1 MEIMF
6 TNETNNLL
14 NDRPFLSFVGEVK
27 DLETIL
33 QNLNLLT
40 YKETKKV
47 KHYLKTTE
55 YFNDLKLDN
64 ELLNKKIADLSSYEL
79 MCFKLLTIINKKP
92 SIIILDNV
100 DCKICEKYKSKLLN
114 FIRLINASKRIKFI
128 IISSNTVF
136 LNQISKDCLVM
147 KNGIIKYQGQIID
160 GIKSD
165 QIKKCEIIDFIN
177 IANQKKNA
185 KLDYYLETKELLKA
199 IYRSVF

>member
-14 NDRPFLSFVGEVK
+14 NDRPFLSFIGEVK
-27 DLETIL
+27 DLETL
-33 QNLNLLT
+33 LSNLNLSS

-79 MCFKLLTIINKKP
+79 MCFKLLTIISKKP

-165 QIKKCEIIDFIN
+165 QIKKCEIIDFID

>member
-14 NDRPFLSFVGEVK
+14 NDRPFLSFIGEVK
-27 DLETIL
+27 DLETL
-33 QNLNLLT
+33 LSNLNLSS

-47 KHYLKTTE
+47 KHYLKNTE

-165 QIKKCEIIDFIN
+165 QIKKCEIIDFID

>member
-14 NDRPFLSFVGEVK
+14 NDRQFLSFIGEVK
-27 DLETIL
+27 DLETL
-33 QNLNLLT
+33 LSNLNLSS

-147 KNGIIKYQGQIID
+147 KNGIIKYQGQIIE

-165 QIKKCEIIDFIN
+165 QIKKCEIIDFID

>member
-14 NDRPFLSFVGEVK
+14 NNRQFLSFIGEVK
-27 DLETIL
+27 DLETL
-33 QNLNLLT
+33 LSNLNLSS

-165 QIKKCEIIDFIN
+165 QIKKCEIIDFID

>member
-6 TNETNNLL
+6 INETNNLL
-14 NDRPFLSFVGEVK
+14 NDRQFLSFIGEVK

-33 QNLNLLT
+33 SNLNLLS

-64 ELLNKKIADLSSYEL
+64 ELLNKKMADLSSYEL

-114 FIRLINASKRIKFI
+114 FIRLINASKQIKFI

-147 KNGIIKYQGQIID
+147 KNGIIKYQGKIID

-165 QIKKCEIIDFIN
+165 QIKKCEIIDFID

>member
-14 NDRPFLSFVGEVK
+14 NDRPFLSFIGEVK
-27 DLETIL
+27 DLETL
-33 QNLNLLT
+33 LSNLNLSS

-64 ELLNKKIADLSSYEL
+64 ELLNEKIADLSSYEL

-165 QIKKCEIIDFIN
+165 QIKKCEIIDFID

>member
-14 NDRPFLSFVGEVK
+14 NDRQFLSFIGEVK
-27 DLETIL
+27 DLETL
-33 QNLNLLT
+33 LSNLNLSS

-92 SIIILDNV
+92 GIIILDNV

-165 QIKKCEIIDFIN
+165 QIKKCEIIDFID

>member
-14 NDRPFLSFVGEVK
+14 NDRPFLSFIGEVK
-27 DLETIL
+27 DLETL
-33 QNLNLLT
+33 LSNHNLSS

-47 KHYLKTTE
+47 KHYLKNTE

-136 LNQISKDCLVM
+136 LNQISKECIVM
-147 KNGIIKYQGQIID
+147 KNGIIKYQGKIID
-160 GIKSD
+160 GIKSEE
-165 QIKKCEIIDFIN
+165 IKKCEIIDFID

>member
-14 NDRPFLSFVGEVK
+14 NDRQFLSFIGEVK
-27 DLETIL
+27 DLETL
-33 QNLNLLT
+33 LSNLNLSSN
-40 YKETKKV
+40 KETKKV

-165 QIKKCEIIDFIN
+165 QIKKCEIIDFID

>member
-14 NDRPFLSFVGEVK
+14 NDRPFLSFIGEVK
-27 DLETIL
+27 DLETL
-33 QNLNLLT
+33 LSNLNLSS

-55 YFNDLKLDN
+55 YFNDLKLDD
-64 ELLNKKIADLSSYEL
+64 ELLNKKITDLSSYEL

-136 LNQISKDCLVM
+136 LNQISKHCLVM
-147 KNGIIKYQGQIID
+147 KNGIIKYQGQIIE

-165 QIKKCEIIDFIN
+165 QIKKCEIIDFID

-185 KLDYYLETKELLKA
+185 KLDYYLEIKELLKA

>member
-14 NDRPFLSFVGEVK
+14 NDRPFLSFIGEVK
-27 DLETIL
+27 DLETL
-33 QNLNLLT
+33 LSNLNLSS

-147 KNGIIKYQGQIID
+147 KNGIIKYEGQIID

-165 QIKKCEIIDFIN
+165 QIKKCEIIDFID

>member
-14 NDRPFLSFVGEVK
+14 NDRPFLSFIGEVK
-27 DLETIL
+27 DLETL
-33 QNLNLLT
+33 LSNLNLSS

-47 KHYLKTTE
+47 KHYLKTTV

-147 KNGIIKYQGQIID
+147 KNGIIKYEGQIID

-165 QIKKCEIIDFIN
+165 QIKKCEIIDFID

>member
-14 NDRPFLSFVGEVK
+14 NDRQFLSFIGEVK
-27 DLETIL
+27 DLETL
-33 QNLNLLT
+33 LSNLNLSS

-165 QIKKCEIIDFIN
+165 QIKKCEIIDFID

-185 KLDYYLETKELLKA
+185 KLDYYLEIKELLKA

>member
-14 NDRPFLSFVGEVK
+14 NDRQFLSFIGEVK
-27 DLETIL
+27 DLETL
-33 QNLNLLT
+33 LSNLNLSS

-55 YFNDLKLDN
+55 YFNDLELDN

-165 QIKKCEIIDFIN
+165 QIKKCEIIDFID

-199 IYRSVF
+199 IYRIVF

>member
-6 TNETNNLL
+6 TNKTNNLL
-14 NDRPFLSFVGEVK
+14 NDRQFLSFIGEVK

-33 QNLNLLT
+33 SNLNLLG

-114 FIRLINASKRIKFI
+114 FIRLINASKQIKFI

-147 KNGIIKYQGQIID
+147 KNGIIKYQGKILD

-165 QIKKCEIIDFIN
+165 QIKKCEIIDFID

>member
-14 NDRPFLSFVGEVK
+14 NDRQFLSFIGEVK
-27 DLETIL
+27 DLETL
-33 QNLNLLT
+33 LSNLNLSS

-165 QIKKCEIIDFIN
+165 QIKKCEIIDFVD

>member
-14 NDRPFLSFVGEVK
+14 NDRQFLSFIGEVK
-27 DLETIL
+27 DLEIL
-33 QNLNLLT
+33 LSNLNLSS

-55 YFNDLKLDN
+55 YFNDLKLNN

-147 KNGIIKYQGQIID
+147 KNGIIKYEGQIID

-165 QIKKCEIIDFIN
+165 QIKKCEIIDFID

>member
-14 NDRPFLSFVGEVK
+14 NDREFLSFIGEVK
-27 DLETIL
+27 DLETL
-33 QNLNLLT
+33 LLNLNLSS

-55 YFNDLKLDN
+55 YFNDLKLDD

-147 KNGIIKYQGQIID
+147 KNGIIKYQGKIID
-160 GIKSD
+160 GIKSEE
-165 QIKKCEIIDFIN
+165 IKKCEIIDFID

>member
-14 NDRPFLSFVGEVK
+14 NDRQFLSFIGEVK
-27 DLETIL
+27 DLETL
-33 QNLNLLT
+33 LSNLNLSS

-147 KNGIIKYQGQIID
+147 KNGIIKYEGQIID

-165 QIKKCEIIDFIN
+165 QIKKCEIIDFID

>member
-14 NDRPFLSFVGEVK
+14 NDRPFLSFIGEVK
-27 DLETIL
+27 DLKTL
-33 QNLNLLT
+33 LSNLNLSS

-165 QIKKCEIIDFIN
+165 QIKKCEIIDFID

>member
-14 NDRPFLSFVGEVK
+14 NDRQFLSFIGEVK
-27 DLETIL
+27 DLETL
-33 QNLNLLT
+33 LLNLNLSS

-55 YFNDLKLDN
+55 YFNDLKLDD

-147 KNGIIKYQGQIID
+147 KNGIIKYQGKIID
-160 GIKSD
+160 GIKSEE
-165 QIKKCEIIDFIN
+165 IKKCEIIDFID

>member
-14 NDRPFLSFVGEVK
+14 NDRPFLSFIGEVK
-27 DLETIL
+27 DLETL
-33 QNLNLLT
+33 LSNLNLSS

-165 QIKKCEIIDFIN
+165 QIKKCEIIDFID

>member
-14 NDRPFLSFVGEVK
+14 NDRQFLSFIGEVK
-27 DLETIL
+27 DLETL
-33 QNLNLLT
+33 LSNLNLSS

-136 LNQISKDCLVM
+136 LNQISKECIVM

-165 QIKKCEIIDFIN
+165 QIKKCEIIDFID

>member
-14 NDRPFLSFVGEVK
+14 NDRQFLSFIGEVK
-27 DLETIL
+27 DLETL
-33 QNLNLLT
+33 LSNLNLSS

-147 KNGIIKYQGQIID
+147 KNSIIKYQGQIID

-165 QIKKCEIIDFIN
+165 QIKKCEIIDFID

>member
-14 NDRPFLSFVGEVK
+14 NDRPFLSFIGEVK
-27 DLETIL
+27 DLETL
-33 QNLNLLT
+33 LSNLNLSS

-136 LNQISKDCLVM
+136 LNQISKECIVM
-147 KNGIIKYQGQIID
+147 KNGIIKYQGKIID
-160 GIKSD
+160 GIKSEE
-165 QIKKCEIIDFIN
+165 IKKCEIIDFID

>member
-14 NDRPFLSFVGEVK
+14 NDRQFLSFIGEVK
-27 DLETIL
+27 DLETL
-33 QNLNLLT
+33 LSNLNLSS

-55 YFNDLKLDN
+55 YFNDLKLNN

-147 KNGIIKYQGQIID
+147 KNGIIKYEGQIID

-165 QIKKCEIIDFIN
+165 QIKKCEIIDFID

>member
-14 NDRPFLSFVGEVK
+14 NDRQFLSFIGEVK

-33 QNLNLLT
+33 PNLNLLN
-40 YKETKKV
+40 YKETKKF

-114 FIRLINASKRIKFI
+114 FIRLINASNQIKFI
-128 IISSNTVF
+128 VISSNTVF

-147 KNGIIKYQGQIID
+147 KNGIIKYQGNIID
-160 GIKSD
+160 GIKSEE
-165 QIKKCEIIDFIN
+165 IKKCEIIDFID

>member
-14 NDRPFLSFVGEVK
+14 NDKQFLSFFGEVK

-33 QNLNLLT
+33 QNLNLLS
-40 YKETKKV
+40 YKEAKKV

-79 MCFKLLTIINKKP
+79 MCFKLLAIINKKP

-114 FIRLINASKRIKFI
+114 FIRLINASNQIKFI
-128 IISSNTVF
+128 VISSNTVF

-147 KNGIIKYQGQIID
+147 KNGIIKYQGKIID
-160 GIKSD
+160 GIKSEE
-165 QIKKCEIIDFIN
+165 IKKCEIIDFID

>member
-14 NDRPFLSFVGEVK
+14 NDRPFLSFIGEVK
-27 DLETIL
+27 DLETL
-33 QNLNLLT
+33 LSNLNLSS

-47 KHYLKTTE
+47 KHYLKNTE

-79 MCFKLLTIINKKP
+79 MCFKLLTIISKKP

-114 FIRLINASKRIKFI
+114 FIRLINASNQIKFI
-128 IISSNTVF
+128 VISSNTVF
-136 LNQISKDCLVM
+136 LNQISKECIVM
-147 KNGIIKYQGQIID
+147 KNGIIKHQGKIID
-160 GIKSD
+160 GIKSEE
-165 QIKKCEIIDFIN
+165 IKKCEIIDFID

>member
-14 NDRPFLSFVGEVK
+14 NDRPFLSFIGEVK
-27 DLETIL
+27 DLETL
-33 QNLNLLT
+33 LSNLNLSS

-55 YFNDLKLDN
+55 YFNDLKLDD

-165 QIKKCEIIDFIN
+165 QIKKCEIIDFID

>member
-14 NDRPFLSFVGEVK
+14 NDRPFLSFIGEVK
-27 DLETIL
+27 DLETL
-33 QNLNLLT
+33 LSNLNLSS

-47 KHYLKTTE
+47 KHYLKNTE

-79 MCFKLLTIINKKP
+79 MCFKLLTIISKKP

-114 FIRLINASKRIKFI
+114 FIRLINASNQIKFI

-165 QIKKCEIIDFIN
+165 QIKKCEIIDFID

>member
-14 NDRPFLSFVGEVK
+14 NDRQFLSFIGEVK

-165 QIKKCEIIDFIN
+165 QIKKCEIIDFID

-185 KLDYYLETKELLKA
+185 KLDYYLEIKELLKA

>member
-14 NDRPFLSFVGEVK
+14 NDRQFLSFIGEVK
-27 DLETIL
+27 DLETL
-33 QNLNLLT
+33 LSNLNLSS

-165 QIKKCEIIDFIN
+165 QIKKCEIIDFID

-185 KLDYYLETKELLKA
+185 KIDYYLETKELLKA

>member
-14 NDRPFLSFVGEVK
+14 NDRQFLSFIGEVK
-27 DLETIL
+27 DLETL
-33 QNLNLLT
+33 LSNLNLSS

-165 QIKKCEIIDFIN
+165 QIKKCEIIDFID

>member
-14 NDRPFLSFVGEVK
+14 NDRQFLSFIGEVK
-27 DLETIL
+27 DLETL
-33 QNLNLLT
+33 LSNLNLSS

-114 FIRLINASKRIKFI
+114 FIRLINASNQIKFI
-128 IISSNTVF
+128 VISSNTVF

-147 KNGIIKYQGQIID
+147 KNGIIKYQGKIID
-160 GIKSD
+160 GIKSEE
-165 QIKKCEIIDFIN
+165 IKKCEIIDFID

>member
-14 NDRPFLSFVGEVK
+14 NNRPFLSFIGEVK
-27 DLETIL
+27 DLETL
-33 QNLNLLT
+33 LSNLNLSS

-147 KNGIIKYQGQIID
+147 KNGIIKYQGQIIE

-165 QIKKCEIIDFIN
+165 QIKKCEIIDFID

>member
-14 NDRPFLSFVGEVK
+14 NDRPFLSFIGEVK
-27 DLETIL
+27 DLETL
-33 QNLNLLT
+33 LSNLNLSS

-47 KHYLKTTE
+47 KHYLKTTV

-136 LNQISKDCLVM
+136 LNQISKDCLVT
-147 KNGIIKYQGQIID
+147 KNGIIKYEGQIID

-165 QIKKCEIIDFIN
+165 QIKKCEIIDFID

>member
-14 NDRPFLSFVGEVK
+14 NNRQFLSFIGEVK
-27 DLETIL
+27 DLETL
-33 QNLNLLT
+33 LSNLNLSS

-136 LNQISKDCLVM
+136 LNQISKYCLVM

-165 QIKKCEIIDFIN
+165 QIKKCEIIDFID

>member
-14 NDRPFLSFVGEVK
+14 NNRQFLSFIGEVK
-27 DLETIL
+27 DLETL
-33 QNLNLLT
+33 LSNLNLSS

-114 FIRLINASKRIKFI
+114 FIRLINASQRIKFI

-165 QIKKCEIIDFIN
+165 QIKKCEIIDFID

>member
-14 NDRPFLSFVGEVK
+14 NDRPFLSFIGEVK
-27 DLETIL
+27 DLETL
-33 QNLNLLT
+33 LSNLNLSS

-55 YFNDLKLDN
+55 HFNDLKLDN

-147 KNGIIKYQGQIID
+147 KNGIIKYEGQIID

-165 QIKKCEIIDFIN
+165 QIKKCEIIDFID